1 MPVVR
6 KGDCR
11 NITTPGATM
20 TTFASPTLG
29 AAASAL
35 WRVDMTPGSQGP
47 SHTIDS
53 EQIWTII
60 DGCATIEV
68 ADETHRVEAGD
79 TVEPNLDHIGRVGRI
94 ARREELRHRGPG
106 HRLAQKRRHKPTE
119 TDTKSQKQKASS
131 TAGLKRLM
139 SAEFR

>member
-60 DGCATIEV
+60 DGCATFEV

-79 TVEPNLDHIGRVGRI
+79 TVVIPAAVPRQVHADDAIGCVAVVSGSARATARI
-94 ARREELRHRGPG
+94 G
-106 HRLAQKRRHKPTE
+106 
-119 TDTKSQKQKASS
+119 
-131 TAGLKRLM
+131 AGQPVVPPWI
-139 SAEFR
+139 A